1 MGEVGTVVLFELLL
15 QIREE
20 IKMPET
26 WRKVNTAFPSAI
38 PTPPMPCPACK
49 PMSPIRRSLPAQ
61 WG

>member
-26 WRKVNTAFPSAI
+26 WRKVNTA
-38 PTPPMPCPACK
+38 
-49 PMSPIRRSLPAQ
+49 R
-61 WG
+61 